1 MRVEVSEGAVKAR
14 SGPSEIILRA
24 GEEARLSPDQVPL
37 RTDRSESAAPIA
49 DGNYVA
55 SLAELRAWERSSR
68 LRALEAEAR
77 LRQLE
82 RTLAAAAPGSR
93 RRAQAGRRGG
103 PRRKV
108 YAFTGEERAAMARR
122 CEFRWGLPRH
132 LTQWATP
139 SFDKKL
145 VVDAAESAAVVR
157 VMEEQRTEFI
167 EQLRALYLE
176 VVGDQ
181 QAVERLSPMAMHH
194 EINNKSRSADGQR
207 GPAEPPAGVGRQ
219 APAPRRPRASAR
231 RWSASGGCRP
241 TAGDEFV
248 RSPATHPGPRAR
260 PRAGHRPDRRQR
272 LRPRAQL
279 PLRREPLRVAL
290 AVCVTP
296 PAWRLPS
303 KKMSWW

>member
-14 SGPSEIILRA
+14 SGTSEIILHA

-37 RTDRSESAAPIA
+37 RTDRSEAAAPIT
-49 DGNYVA
+49 DGSYVA
-55 SLAELRAWERSSR
+55 SVAELRAWERSSR

-82 RTLAAAAPGSR
+82 RTLASAPRTGAGGDKPAAER
-93 RRAQAGRRGG
+93 

-145 VVDAAESAAVVR
+145 VVDGAESAAVVR
-157 VMEEQRTEFI
+157 VMEEQRTQFVE
-167 EQLRALYLE
+167 ELRALYME

-181 QAVERLSPMAMHH
+181 QGVERLSPMAMHH
-194 EINNKSRSADGQR
+194 EISNKSRSADGHEARQNLLLEWAGKR
-207 GPAEPPAGVGRQ
+207 PPPANPQQR
-219 APAPRRPRASAR
+219 PAMERFWRLQT
-231 RWSASGGCRP
+231 
-241 TAGDEFV
+241 TAGDQFV
-248 RSPATHPGPRAR
+248 DRLQPILGPERAR
-260 PRAGHRPDRRQR
+260 ELGLD
-272 LRPRAQL
+272 LTDVSVFG
-279 PLRREPLRVAL
+279 RERN
-290 AVCVTP
+290 C
-296 PAWRLPS
+296 PS
-303 KKMSWW
+303 GENR